1 MDAYVELNIK
11 IPIHLEILLCTIYRC
26 AHSFP
31 GTVLSVSAL
40 FGHYRVEYPSRVY
53 SLLNPSPVHVVRI
66 PVAVDHDSERPRQRA
81 VI

>member
-1 MDAYVELNIK
+1 MDAYVKLNIK

-40 FGHYRVEYPSRVY
+40 SGLHPVEYPFCVY
-53 SLLNPSPVHVVRI
+53 ALLIPLPVHVVRI

-81 VI
+81 AK